1 MKHMT
6 KILALAALA
15 FALTFAVA
23 ACGDDDDDSAS
34 ATNTPAST
42 GATGATGA
50 EMDHPLDG
58 ASFSVGSKEFTEQL
72 ILGQISVLALE
83 NAGADVDDKTGI
95 VGTDN
100 VRAALTS
107 GEIDM
112 YWEYTG
118 TGWSSHLG
126 REISDA
132 PDSPEALAAAVAEA
146 DKTENNV
153 IWYNSAPMNN
163 TYALVTL
170 ASRADELD
178 VHTISDYAALVDSDP
193 DSASLCGA
201 TEWLTRDDGYP
212 GLAEAYGFDVLDNL
226 TEFADISP
234 IAALVAAGDECNFGE
249 AFATNGD
256 IIANDLVVLEDDKNY
271 FVPYN
276 VALTVSGDV
285 DTEYGDELHA
295 IFDPITAKLTNETMQ
310 GLNAKVDVDGRTRR
324 TSPRASSWT
333 TASSSSRSA
342 PGSWRRA
349 REMRALLLCPAAPS
363 GRRPSLRAIAQ
374 RGEAIP
380 VGRPEAQLPY
390 RRPGS
395 HAGLP
400 KCGMRLRQAF
410 DSLQMLRRASA

>member
-1 MKHMT
+1 MKHIT
-6 KILALAALA
+6 KILALAAFA

-23 ACGDDDDDSAS
+23 ACGGDDDNGGTTA
-34 ATNTPAST
+34 
-42 GATGATGA
+42 ATGAAGGTGA
-50 EMDHPLDG
+50 ATGAKSLDG

-72 ILGQISVLALE
+72 VLGQITVLALQ
-83 NAGADVDDKTGI
+83 NAGANVNDKTGI

-132 PDSPEALAAAVAEA
+132 PDSPAALADAVAKA
-146 DKTENNV
+146 DADENGV
-153 IWYNSAPMNN
+153 IWYKPAPMNN

-170 ASRADELD
+170 SSRADDLG
-178 VHTISDYAALVDSDP
+178 VKTISDYAKLVGSDP
-193 DSASLCGA
+193 QKASLCGA

-212 GLAEAYGFDVLDNL
+212 GLATAYGFDVQDQL

-234 IAALVAAGDECNFGE
+234 IAALVKAGEQCNFGE

-256 IIANDLVVLEDDKNY
+256 IIANDLVVLQDDKNY

-276 VALTVSGDV
+276 VALTVDKDV
-285 DTEYGDELHA
+285 DAEYGDKLKA

-310 GLNAKVDVDGRTRR
+310 SLNAKVDVDG
-324 TSPRASSWT
+324 
-333 TASSSSRSA
+333 
-342 PGSWRRA
+342 
-349 REMRALLLCPAAPS
+349 MD
-363 GRRPSLRAIAQ
+363 
-374 RGEAIP
+374 
-380 VGRPEAQLPY
+380 
-390 RRPGS
+390 
-395 HAGLP
+395 P
-400 KCGMRLRQAF
+400 KDVAMGFLKDNGFIQ
-410 DSLQMLRRASA
+410 